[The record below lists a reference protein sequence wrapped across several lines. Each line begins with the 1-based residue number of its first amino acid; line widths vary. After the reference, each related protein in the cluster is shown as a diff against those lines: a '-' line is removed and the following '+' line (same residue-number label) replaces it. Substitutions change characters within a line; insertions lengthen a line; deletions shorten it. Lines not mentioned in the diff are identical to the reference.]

1 MKATV
6 IQTQLQNARARVAEL
21 EAKFA
26 EARLSELQKVTMTKN
41 GETITLKFGS
51 RVIKAKKPARFN
63 DRYNLTENGR
73 RIATEVFGGIHD
85 IRFAIA
91 LGEI

>member
-1 MKATV
+1 MKVTT
-6 IQTQLQNARARVAEL
+6 IQTQLQNARARVAAL

-26 EARLSELQKVTMTKN
+26 EARLAELRKVEMTKN
-41 GETITLKFGS
+41 GETITLTFGP

-63 DRYNLTENGR
+63 DRYNLTENGK

-91 LGEI
+91 QGQI